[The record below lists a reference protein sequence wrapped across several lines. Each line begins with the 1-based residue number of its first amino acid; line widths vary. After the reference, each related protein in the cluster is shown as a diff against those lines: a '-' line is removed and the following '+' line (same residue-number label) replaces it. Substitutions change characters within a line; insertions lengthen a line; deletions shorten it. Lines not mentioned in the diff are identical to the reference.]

1 MTYASPTK
9 AMQAF
14 KEMEGQYNNAQG
26 FSIKNSLKKVQNTPF
41 EGREKFSVQPLQTSN
56 LNEIHESDLSKRRL
70 NSCE

>member
-56 LNEIHESDLSKRRL
+56 LNEIHESD
-70 NSCE
+70 